1 MTPSRL
7 GSPSAANITVVVNSL
22 PSSKDVIAVA
32 VFGLRLAK
40 PILAVIILDSFVGL
54 PLDVAGNAFL
64 AEILVGAAVLYGLWA
79 LVGKP

>member
-1 MTPSRL
+1 MCVIFMRTPDFVIPVLAPRVDAS
-7 GSPSAANITVVVNSL
+7 N
-22 PSSKDVIAVA
+22 KDVIAVA